1 MNKKLLAL
9 AIGAS
14 VAMPA
19 LALADG
25 PTLYGKLNVSL
36 ENVEDELGMDPDL
49 AWPADPAAT
58 SAEGWVL
65 RNNASRVG
73 IKGSADTNVDGL
85 KGIYKAE
92 FGVDPDNGAGPFT
105 QRDIWVG
112 LQGDFGTVLA
122 GNMDTPLKT
131 AQGKVDQFNDTT
143 VDMSNHVAGELRA
156 PNVVAYAS
164 PKIAD
169 SIVATVALWQGEG
182 VEGAGS
188 NPVAGSYD
196 ALEGPA
202 DAISAS
208 VVYDNEGLYAAVAID
223 SETPVNSGILGLVS
237 TITLTPLAG
246 VYVDTTRLVAG
257 YNTDEFE
264 VGFLYGTQEV
274 ANTGATYE
282 DTSMVLSGAIKNG
295 DWKFKAQ
302 YGMTETDDLAAA
314 AGDQTI
320 EMTMMGVG
328 ADYAL
333 GKSTT
338 ASAFYATEE
347 GDVSGFGPFVDGSA
361 ERTIL
366 SFGLEQKF

>member
-19 LALADG
+19 IALADG

-36 ENVEDELGMDPDL
+36 ESVEDEMGIDGEIPGGTV
-49 AWPADPAAT
+49 ATPAEA
-58 SAEGWVL
+58 WVL

-73 IKGSADTNVDGL
+73 IKGSADTNVEGL

-122 GNMDTPLKT
+122 GNMDTPTK
-131 AQGKVDQFNDTT
+131 AVQGKVDQFNDTA
-143 VDMSNHVAGELRA
+143 VDMGNHVAGELRA

-164 PKIAD
+164 PKIAE
-169 SIVATVALWQGEG
+169 SIVVTVALWQAER
-182 VEGAGS
+182 A
-188 NPVAGSYD
+188 
-196 ALEGPA
+196 ALADGQPGEGPA
-202 DAISAS
+202 DAVSAS
-208 VVYDNEGLYAAVAID
+208 VVYDNEGLYLGLGLD
-223 SETPVNSGILGLVS
+223 SETPTGTGAFGAIHADIV
-237 TITLTPLAG
+237 
-246 VYVDTTRLVAG
+246 RLVAG

-264 VGFLYGTQEV
+264 VGALYQTAEDADDV
-274 ANTGATYE
+274 APISTTEATS
-282 DTSMVLSGAIKNG
+282 TILSGAYKTG

-302 YGMTETDDLAAA
+302 YGMTELDLGAGAAP
-314 AGDQTI
+314 
-320 EMTMMGVG
+320 EFTMMGLG

-338 ASAFYATEE
+338 ASAFYAVEE
-347 GDVSGFGPFVDGSA
+347 VDAGA
-361 ERTIL
+361 APERTIL

>member
-65 RNNASRVG
+65 RNNASRIG

-92 FGVDPDNGAGPFT
+92 YGVDPDNGAGPFT

-112 LQGDFGTVLA
+112 LQGDFGTVLL
-122 GNMDTPLKT
+122 GNMDTPTK
-131 AQGKVDQFNDTT
+131 AVQGKVDQFNDTT
-143 VDMSNHVAGELRA
+143 VDMSNHVGGELRA

-169 SIVATVALWQGEG
+169 SIVATIALWQGEG

-208 VVYDNEGLYAAVAID
+208 VVYDNEGLYLGLGLD
-223 SETPVNSGILGLVS
+223 SETPRNSGLSNMLPIFV
-237 TITLTPLAG
+237 PVPA
-246 VYVDTTRLVAG
+246 YVDTTRLVAG

-264 VGFLYGTQEV
+264 VGFLYGTQEG
-274 ANTGATYE
+274 ATTGSTYE
-282 DTSMVLSGAIKNG
+282 DTSMVVSGAFKTG

-302 YGMTETDDLAAA
+302 YGMTETDDLLPA
-314 AGDQTI
+314 AGDQSAEFT
-320 EMTMMGVG
+320 MTGIG

-338 ASAFYATEE
+338 ASAFYAVEE
-347 GDVSGFGPFVDGSA
+347 LDAGGSA
-361 ERTIL
+361 ERTVL